1 MKCTINSEM
10 FQMQALYKPR
20 LPRIFW
26 ETRGTDSMK
35 EIHIKRKGVSLFK
48 DVTPQSCVTS
58 SEASTLNTVDATGTF
73 TINLILQSAFQNVPN
88 TSLDYHPLSLLV
100 LGKAGTGKSRLL
112 MTMHTLKKKYLD
124 FVSYTDD
131 ITPKFLVEF
140 LKKAEKG
147 EKCFLVIPDFQVIT
161 HSHGRKTYGTTISIL
176 RQMISD
182 GVGNLDDYGLEFHPE
197 FLVRAGL
204 ITATTIASYSQF
216 AERWKKDGF
225 LSRLIPYSFIHSK
238 ETVDKILRNIALQK
252 TDSLED
258 FRYVIH
264 RNPQLIKCDS
274 PLLLQLRGY
283 AEPLG
288 ERTEA
293 LPYRS
298 MNQLISLVKM
308 TAIIKGD
315 SQIKQQHVDTVI
327 KLLSYINYDFNAI

>member
-1 MKCTINSEM
+1 MKAIQSKEKVY
-10 FQMQALYKPR
+10 QPQKR
-20 LPRIFW
+20 L
-26 ETRGTDSMK
+26 
-35 EIHIKRKGVSLFK
+35 HL
-48 DVTPQSCVTS
+48 TS
-58 SEASTLNTVDATGTF
+58 GLPTVESDTLNIVDHVGTF
-73 TINLILQSAFQNVPN
+73 TINLILQSAFQNIPIN
-88 TSLDYHPLSLLV
+88 SLDYHPLSLLI

-112 MTMHTLKKKYLD
+112 MTMHTLRKKYLD
-124 FVSYTDD
+124 FVTYTDD

-140 LKKAEKG
+140 LKGVEKG
-147 EKCFLVIPDFQVIT
+147 EKRFLAIPDFQVIT
-161 HSHGRKTYGTTISIL
+161 HSHGRKTYGTTISIF

-182 GVGNLDDYGLEFHPE
+182 GVGNLDDYGLEFHPK

-204 ITATTIASYSQF
+204 ITATTIASYGQF

-225 LSRLIPYSFIHSK
+225 LSRLIPYSFVHSK
-238 ETVDKILRNIALQK
+238 ETIDQILKNIALQK
-252 TDSLED
+252 PDSLKN
-258 FRYVIH
+258 FRYVIN
-264 RNPQLIKCDS
+264 RNPQPIKCDS
-274 PLLLQLRGY
+274 QLLLQLRGY

-315 SQIKQQHVDTVI
+315 SQIKQHHVDTVI